1 MQADLRELQQT
12 SHQGGYYIGTAN
24 NPIETFISFANL
36 EKATAEDRAAV
47 TNFTTT
53 NSTLTNQLALYVNRL
68 SIKGAGNM
76 AVQKSIKNIQGEVKN
91 IKAEVANLKNSGHYG
106 SARAANK
113 DNGRITPMW
122 KLEGQ
127 SHHPTWRS
135 TTYCCIHGAGGH
147 AEEDFK
153 NKRPGHKSE
162 SI

>member
-1 MQADLRELQQT
+1 MTNLTTVKSTFTKKVELYT
-12 SHQGGYYIGTAN
+12 
-24 NPIETFISFANL
+24 
-36 EKATAEDRAAV
+36 
-47 TNFTTT
+47 
-53 NSTLTNQLALYVNRL
+53 NRL
-68 SIKGAGNM
+68 STKEADNM
-76 AVQKSIKNIQGEVKN
+76 ALQTAIKNLQGEVNNLKL
-91 IKAEVANLKNSGHYG
+91 EVANLKNSGHYG

-127 SHHPTWRS
+127 SHNPTWRS